1 MEQRLVSCI
10 VPVFNG
16 ERYLGEAL
24 HSVLAQTY
32 KSVEIIVVDDGSTDR
47 TPQILENFGKQIRSL
62 RQDNGG
68 PAAARN
74 SGVGIAQGDLI
85 AFLDADDLWHPEKLR
100 RQMQCLEARPEAD
113 LCITYLQNFWSP
125 EFKAE
130 AEHFSNHRLSKPTPG
145 YFMLP
150 TVLIRRDVF
159 DSIGFFNTKLQVCED
174 VEWFLRA
181 VERDMVI
188 LVLREVFLQRRLH
201 ASNLSRMPAV
211 QRMLWHLVRV
221 FSSRSQTVQ
230 DALFQTVKSSQT
242 RLRRRDDNVS
252 QFAEFLTAY
261 RHE

>member
-1 MEQRLVSCI
+1 M

-16 ERYLGEAL
+16 ERYLREAVD
-24 HSVLAQTY
+24 SVLAQTY
-32 KSVEIIVVDDGSTDR
+32 NSVEIIVVDDGSTDR
-47 TPQILENFGKQIRSL
+47 TPQIIESLGNRIRSL
-62 RQDNGG
+62 KQDNLG
-68 PAAARN
+68 PATARN
-74 SGVGIAQGDLI
+74 SGVKIAHGDFI
-85 AFLDADDLWHPEKLR
+85 AFLDADDLWHPEKLT

-159 DSIGFFNTKLQVCED
+159 DSIGFFNTELQVCED

-181 VERDMVI
+181 VERNMVI
-188 LVLREVFLQRRLH
+188 FVLREVLLQRRLH
-201 ASNLSRMPAV
+201 ASNLSRIPTV
-211 QRMLWHLVRV
+211 QRMLWQLVRM

-230 DALFQTVKSSQT
+230 DALFQTVKSSQI
-242 RLRRRDDNVS
+242 RLRRQDDDVS